1 MKTAVLIDSNAGIK
15 KDEAKELG
23 IYLVSTPIIID
34 GEVYF
39 EEENLTQEQFYE
51 ALMSNKDITSSMP
64 SPGDVMDMWD
74 ELLKE
79 YDEVAY
85 IPLSSGLSNSCHA
98 AIQLSDEYD
107 GKVQVVD
114 DHRISVT
121 MRQSALDAKWMADN
135 GKSAKEIKEA
145 LEQNAYNSAIYLTV
159 EDLKYLKKG
168 GRVTPAA
175 AALGAV
181 LNIKPVLATK
191 GGKFDAVEKVR
202 GMKKSIAKLLDYTE
216 QTLDKLIEKNNVS
229 QIRIGVA
236 GTFLNQ
242 EDADNWYNM
251 VKDRFV
257 DIENIEYDPLS
268 LVVAVHTGPNAAG
281 IGISVILRD
290 E

>member
-51 ALMSNKDITSSMP
+51 ALMSDKDITSSMP

-229 QIRIGVA
+229 KIRIGVA

>member
-51 ALMSNKDITSSMP
+51 ALMSDKDITSSMP

-145 LEQNAYNSAIYLTV
+145 LEQNAYNSAILQ
-159 EDLKYLKKG
+159 LK
-168 GRVTPAA
+168 
-175 AALGAV
+175 
-181 LNIKPVLATK
+181 I
-191 GGKFDAVEKVR
+191 
-202 GMKKSIAKLLDYTE
+202 
-216 QTLDKLIEKNNVS
+216 
-229 QIRIGVA
+229 
-236 GTFLNQ
+236 
-242 EDADNWYNM
+242 
-251 VKDRFV
+251 
-257 DIENIEYDPLS
+257 
-268 LVVAVHTGPNAAG
+268 
-281 IGISVILRD
+281 
-290 E
+290 

>member
-51 ALMSNKDITSSMP
+51 ALMSDKDITSSMP

-145 LEQNAYNSAIYLTV
+145 LERNAYNSAIYLTV

>member
-51 ALMSNKDITSSMP
+51 ALMSDKDITSSMP

-107 GKVQVVD
+107 GPGVLRGRGAAFTGNRGRCTARLRPV
-114 DHRISVT
+114 R
-121 MRQSALDAKWMADN
+121 
-135 GKSAKEIKEA
+135 
-145 LEQNAYNSAIYLTV
+145 
-159 EDLKYLKKG
+159 DL
-168 GRVTPAA
+168 R
-175 AALGAV
+175 
-181 LNIKPVLATK
+181 
-191 GGKFDAVEKVR
+191 
-202 GMKKSIAKLLDYTE
+202 
-216 QTLDKLIEKNNVS
+216 
-229 QIRIGVA
+229 
-236 GTFLNQ
+236 
-242 EDADNWYNM
+242 
-251 VKDRFV
+251 
-257 DIENIEYDPLS
+257 
-268 LVVAVHTGPNAAG
+268 
-281 IGISVILRD
+281 
-290 E
+290 